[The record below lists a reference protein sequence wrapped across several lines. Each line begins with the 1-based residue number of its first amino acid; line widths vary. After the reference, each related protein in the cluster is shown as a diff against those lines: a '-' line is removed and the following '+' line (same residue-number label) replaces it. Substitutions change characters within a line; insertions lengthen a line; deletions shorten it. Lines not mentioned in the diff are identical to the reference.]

1 MKDIEKIIA
10 DFQAWG
16 EEDNKSENI
25 SEKGKEA
32 DHE

>member
-1 MKDIEKIIA
+1 MKDIGKIIA
-10 DFQAWG
+10 DLQAWV
-16 EEDNKSENI
+16 EEDNKSENV